1 MKHELRLGPRTRRVV
16 RSIARLVNPL
26 LMRIAGR
33 SGMPVLGVLYHQGR
47 RSGHQ
52 YKTPLGMRRRRGEF
66 LMPRTFGDES
76 AWYRNIVAAGSC
88 RVRYLGRDYT
98 LAAPHI
104 VDFDT
109 ARPAFP
115 RYEAL
120 QFRLLGINQFLS
132 MQIVATAPQGQPVAQ
147 VKEA

>member
-16 RSIARLVNPL
+16 RSIARLVNPII
-26 LMRIAGR
+26 MRIAGR
-33 SGMPVLGVLYHQGR
+33 RWMPVLGVLYHQGR

-66 LMPRTFGDES
+66 LMPRTFGEDS
-76 AWYRNIVAAGSC
+76 AWYRNIIAAGWC
-88 RVRYLGRDYT
+88 RVTYLGRHYT
-98 LAAPHI
+98 LAAPKI

-109 ARPAFP
+109 ARAAFP

-120 QFRLLGINQFLS
+120 QFRLLGINQFLR
-132 MQIVATAPQGQPVAQ
+132 MQIVANATQDQPVAHA
-147 VKEA
+147 KEA